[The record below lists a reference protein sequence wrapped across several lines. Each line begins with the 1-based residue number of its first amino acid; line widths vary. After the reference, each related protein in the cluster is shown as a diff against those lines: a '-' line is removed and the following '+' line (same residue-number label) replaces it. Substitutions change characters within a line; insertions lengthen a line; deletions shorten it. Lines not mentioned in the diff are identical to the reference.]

1 MVFLIIQV
9 LARSSQHTGF
19 LCLQDVYIPGALSSA
34 PCFSEHLQSSP
45 SLPLRQ
51 NSFPV
56 LLVCKKM
63 RLELDLP
70 AYWELLHKSPNLSVE
85 RKDEVLRASDV
96 MFVVAHVMHEAESQ
110 AR

>member
-1 MVFLIIQV
+1 
-9 LARSSQHTGF
+9 
-19 LCLQDVYIPGALSSA
+19 
-34 PCFSEHLQSSP
+34 
-45 SLPLRQ
+45 
-51 NSFPV
+51 
-56 LLVCKKM
+56 M